1 MTAFQYGFPLNITRV
16 SITISEVKS
25 GIKRLQRGQISSLFY
40 YPPYAIFIMELTS
53 KDGNMVV
60 DFYPIKDL
68 DNNLINNRMLK
79 VLSFRGDMQKKMI
92 ISKDEFYYQVRE
104 YILYNKY
111 RVTSE
116 YMPAQYHTEEVI
128 A

>member
-1 MTAFQYGFPLNITRV
+1 
-16 SITISEVKS
+16 
-25 GIKRLQRGQISSLFY
+25 
-40 YPPYAIFIMELTS
+40 MELTS

-60 DFYPIKDL
+60 DFYPVKDF

-79 VLSFRGDMQKKMI
+79 VLSFRGDMQKKML

-111 RVTSE
+111 NVTSE
-116 YMPAQYHTEEVI
+116 YMPAQFITQEV
-128 A
+128 